1 VNKEENKKIF
11 KNIHS
16 KSIRNAIWSNYET
29 EIASISFDQTC
40 SISDSETGKSLILN
54 SLTKNSLILRRK

>member
-1 VNKEENKKIF
+1 MNKEENKKF

-29 EIASISFDQTC
+29 EFASISFDQTC
-40 SISDSETGKSLILN
+40 SISDAETGRSLILN
-54 SLTKNSLILRRK
+54 SSAKI